1 MSVLTR
7 ALQEYKNGA
16 RSYSTADEMEAI
28 QERNGDHS
36 LMEPWH
42 DAIRC
47 HAERITKDGDLPV
60 TQEGLY
66 NAVGL
71 TEVSSRTNH
80 HAERIANVM
89 TTIGFVQERRTV
101 RGVKKRGW
109 WPSDQPDRPKR
120 RF

>member
-1 MSVLTR
+1 
-7 ALQEYKNGA
+7 
-16 RSYSTADEMEAI
+16 
-28 QERNGDHS
+28 
-36 LMEPWH
+36 MEPWH
-42 DAIRC
+42 DAIRL
-47 HAERITKDGDLPV
+47 HAERIVRDGDLPV

-80 HAERIANVM
+80 HAERIANLM

-101 RGVKKRGW
+101 RGVKKHGS